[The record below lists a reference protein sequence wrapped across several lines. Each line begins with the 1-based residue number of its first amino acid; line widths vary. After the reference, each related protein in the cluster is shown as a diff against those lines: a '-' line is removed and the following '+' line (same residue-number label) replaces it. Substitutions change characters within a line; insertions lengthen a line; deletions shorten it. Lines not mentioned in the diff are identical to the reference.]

1 MERQTSILVVLRPG
15 AVERQGPTRDV
26 GDLILCHRQHRDLCC
41 DPKRISSMHQ
51 IVELADDMAEFEET
65 NLFLIEK
72 LDVKYVA
79 VVFPSSMP
87 S

>member
-1 MERQTSILVVLRPG
+1 
-15 AVERQGPTRDV
+15 
-26 GDLILCHRQHRDLCC
+26 
-41 DPKRISSMHQ
+41 MHQ
-51 IVELADDMAEFEET
+51 IVVLAGTVEFEET
-65 NLFLIEK
+65 DLFLIVK

>member
-1 MERQTSILVVLRPG
+1 VCADQ
-15 AVERQGPTRDV
+15 
-26 GDLILCHRQHRDLCC
+26 
-41 DPKRISSMHQ
+41 KRFSSMHQ
-51 IVELADDMAEFEET
+51 IVALADTVEFEET
-65 NLFLIEK
+65 DLFLIVK

>member
-1 MERQTSILVVLRPG
+1 
-15 AVERQGPTRDV
+15 
-26 GDLILCHRQHRDLCC
+26 
-41 DPKRISSMHQ
+41 MHQ